1 VELKVKATN
10 GKGIRTRL
18 GNWGS
23 RIVLGFRCE
32 ILEGRGLMDLS
43 ETQEPITTELDAMKI
58 QQRKN

>member
-1 VELKVKATN
+1 
-10 GKGIRTRL
+10 L